1 MKSLNEYL
9 LLKIKELQ
17 QSKIQQY
24 KKSDK
29 KIWLFRLI
37 LRGIYEKLNRNFCVL
52 MSKIKR
58 LQTMISRQ
66 ISAKKTCNFF
76 LFQQIIRELY

>member
-24 KKSDK
+24 KEPDK

-37 LRGIYEKLNRNFCVL
+37 LRGIYEKLNRNF
-52 MSKIKR
+52 
-58 LQTMISRQ
+58 
-66 ISAKKTCNFF
+66 
-76 LFQQIIRELY
+76 